1 MNLSIDHR
9 ETLRRWMPMLLAAL
23 GAWLLLRGAR
33 RVLWTAFGMAWVF
46 WWSVAADAWP
56 LRGQSCRDSDNP
68 RRCAA
73 CSLPRAA
80 L

>member
-46 WWSVAADAWP
+46 WWVSPQTLGRFARAV
-56 LRGQSCRDSDNP
+56 
-68 RRCAA
+68 
-73 CSLPRAA
+73 LPGF
-80 L
+80 